1 MKVAIDQLAAKLESV
16 LGTGAVESNSRT
28 LASYTVD
35 GKFPGILCA
44 PGDPEQVSA
53 ALGICA
59 EADASVVPWGGGT
72 AIGLG
77 NIPRRANVVIE
88 MKRLN
93 GLIEHD
99 DANLTAS
106 AQAGMKVDSLQNI
119 LGQRNQFLAIDPPY
133 PGRATIGGLAA
144 ANSNGPRRLLYGG
157 VRDLVIGMKMV
168 LANG

>member
-35 GKFPGILCA
+35 GKFPSILCT
-44 PGDPEQVSA
+44 PGDPEQISA

-88 MKRLN
+88 IKRLN

-133 PGRATIGGLAA
+133 PGRATIGGVAA
-144 ANSNGPRRLLYGG
+144 GNNKRPPRRPHGG
-157 VRDLVIGMKMV
+157 G
-168 LANG
+168 

>member
-35 GKFPGILCA
+35 GKFPSILCT

-53 ALGICA
+53 ALRICA

-72 AIGLG
+72 AKGPG

-88 MKRLN
+88 IKRLN

-99 DANLTAS
+99 DATLTAS
-106 AQAGMKVDSLQNI
+106 AQAGMRGGRPRGI
-119 LGQRNQFLAIDPPY
+119 PEQRNQVPA
-133 PGRATIGGLAA
+133 
-144 ANSNGPRRLLYGG
+144 
-157 VRDLVIGMKMV
+157 
-168 LANG
+168 